1 MNCDLMNNKNSTV
14 IKLGTCTV
22 NVLCQ
27 VLVKYYTVEVL
38 IFECILT
45 VKLKSH

>member
-1 MNCDLMNNKNSTV
+1 MNCELMNNENSTV

-22 NVLCQ
+22 NVLRQ

-38 IFECILT
+38 IVGCILT
-45 VKLKSH
+45 VKIKSH